1 MKIQFPFIEKSEAE
15 TLNPTQQTISDDIRK
30 FGLVSGIGVF
40 YTSHELSEQNL
51 HDQVII
57 CQISLL
63 ARIKTNLKLENKTS
77 EVDY

>member
-1 MKIQFPFIEKSEAE
+1 MRMRTEIAE

-30 FGLVSGIGVF
+30 FGLVSGMGVF
-40 YTSHELSEQNL
+40 CTSHELSEQNL

-57 CQISLL
+57 CQLSLL
-63 ARIKTNLKLENKTS
+63 ARIKTNLRLENKTG